1 MWDLYTE
8 AAFYMKKNRVDKLS
22 IFILKI
28 AKKIQRQKSAKYLG
42 ENARAAFY
50 MVDSFSLRVGY
61 WKLFLS
67 GFSTGPSSSINSRI
81 ATGERL
87 RDSRKRTQ

>member
-1 MWDLYTE
+1 
-8 AAFYMKKNRVDKLS
+8 
-22 IFILKI
+22 
-28 AKKIQRQKSAKYLG
+28 
-42 ENARAAFY
+42 
-50 MVDSFSLRVGY
+50 MVASFSLRVGY

-87 RDSRKRTQ
+87 RDSRKRTQRGTTSSTPPSTRRSP